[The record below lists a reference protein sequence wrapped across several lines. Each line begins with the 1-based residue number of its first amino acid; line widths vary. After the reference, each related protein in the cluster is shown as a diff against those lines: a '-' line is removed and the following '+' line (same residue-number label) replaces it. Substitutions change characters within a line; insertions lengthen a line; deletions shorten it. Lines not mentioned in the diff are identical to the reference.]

1 MGSHQAVSSSVL
13 RFGGKFELDRGA
25 YELRKAGRPLRL
37 ARIPMEL
44 LLLLL
49 EHPDQLV
56 SREQIAERIWGK
68 DVFLDIDNGINAVVR
83 RIRLVLEDDPEQPRF
98 IQTVVGRG
106 YRFIAPLQE
115 AAPSPAVFPAAEAHF
130 PVSNRSEQPVDMETD
145 LQRPEPDSESGK
157 TVPSGVTIPGRS
169 RRMIAISA
177 VAFVF
182 VIVAL
187 IAGRWFTRNRG
198 EIESIAVL
206 PFANASGDPNMEY
219 LSDGITESLIN
230 SLSQLPRLKVM
241 SGDSVFRYRGKEMD
255 AQAAGHELGVGAV
268 LTGRIVQRGGDLWVS
283 TELVDA
289 HDNTHLWGEQ
299 YNRKLADLLSVQQE
313 IVQQITDKLMLRL
326 NGEEQTRLTKRY
338 TDNSEAYQLYLKGRY
353 SWNRRPRGLLDGIKY
368 FEQAIEKDPN
378 YALAYSGLADCYAAL
393 ATWEGGTISPA
404 EAMLKANAA
413 ALKAVEFDETL
424 AEAHASLGYI
434 RLHYDWNWPE
444 AEKQFKRAI
453 ELNSR
458 YATAHHWYSHYLMT
472 MGQTEASLVE
482 SRRALGLDPL
492 DLIVSGHQPWH
503 YYYAHDFGR
512 VIELCHDKLASDPQ
526 AFWVHFELGRA
537 YEQKRM
543 FKEAISEL
551 TTAATLQKDMTF
563 AIAALGHA
571 FAVSGQSEKAQ
582 QLLSNLKKLSNQRY
596 VSSADIAMIYVGL
609 GDNDHAFAWLQK
621 AFLERSWYLV
631 LLRVDPRLDSLRSD
645 PRFQELVSRVGL
657 PQITANP
664 HEDADPD
671 IPILK
676 EAKAEYA
683 KRSCLQQVEKV
694 LPSRLLF
701 SIVVVINYTCN
712 RLVTS

>member
-1 MGSHQAVSSSVL
+1 MGSHQAVSSSVV
-13 RFGGKFELDRGA
+13 RFGGKYELDRGA

-49 EHPDQLV
+49 EQPDQLV
-56 SREQIAERIWGK
+56 SRERIAERIWGK
-68 DVFLDIDNGINAVVR
+68 GVFLDIDNGINAVVR
-83 RIRLVLEDDPEQPRF
+83 RIRLVLEDDSEQPRF

-106 YRFIAPLQE
+106 YRFIAPVQE
-115 AAPSPAVFPAAEAHF
+115 AAPSPAVLPAAEAHF
-130 PVSNRSEQPVDMETD
+130 PESSRYEQPVDMETD

-157 TVPSGVTIPGRS
+157 TVPSGITIPGRS
-169 RRMIAISA
+169 RRMIAVSA
-177 VAFVF
+177 VAFVI

-187 IAGRWFTRNRG
+187 IAGRWFTPSRG
-198 EIESIAVL
+198 KIESIAVL
-206 PFANASGDPNMEY
+206 PFANVSGDPNMEY

-241 SGDSVFRYRGKEMD
+241 SRDSVFRYRGQNMD
-255 AQAAGHELGVGAV
+255 VEAAGHELGVGAV

-338 TDNSEAYQLYLKGRY
+338 TDNIEAYQLYLKGRY
-353 SWNRRPRGLLDGIKY
+353 YWNRRPRGLLDGIKY

-393 ATWEGGTISPA
+393 ATWEGGTISPG

-458 YATAHHWYSHYLMT
+458 YPTAHHWYAHYLMT
-472 MGQTEASLVE
+472 AGQTEASLVE
-482 SRRALGLDPL
+482 SRRALELDPL
-492 DLIVSGHQPWH
+492 DLIISGHQPWH
-503 YYYAHDFGR
+503 YYYARDFDR
-512 VIELCHDKLASDPQ
+512 VIEICHDNLASHPE

-551 TTAATLQKDMTF
+551 TTAVSLQKDMTF

-571 FAVSGQSEKAQ
+571 FAVSGQTEKAQ
-582 QLLSNLKKLSNQRY
+582 QLLGNLKKLSNQRY

-609 GDNDHAFAWLQK
+609 GDNDQAFAWLQK

-631 LLRVDPRLDSLRSD
+631 LLRVDPRLDSLRSG
-645 PRFQELVSRVGL
+645 PRFQALLRRVNL
-657 PQITANP
+657 PPVNRS
-664 HEDADPD
+664 
-671 IPILK
+671 LK
-676 EAKAEYA
+676 
-683 KRSCLQQVEKV
+683 
-694 LPSRLLF
+694 
-701 SIVVVINYTCN
+701 
-712 RLVTS
+712 

>member
-1 MGSHQAVSSSVL
+1 VL

-241 SGDSVFRYRGKEMD
+241 SGDSVFRYRGKERD

>member
-1 MGSHQAVSSSVL
+1 MGSHQAVSSSVV
-13 RFGGKFELDRGA
+13 RFGGKYELDRGA

-49 EHPDQLV
+49 EQPDQLV
-56 SREQIAERIWGK
+56 SRERIAERIWGK
-68 DVFLDIDNGINAVVR
+68 GVFLDIDNGINAVVR
-83 RIRLVLEDDPEQPRF
+83 RIRLVLEDDSEQPRF

-106 YRFIAPLQE
+106 YRFIAPVQE
-115 AAPSPAVFPAAEAHF
+115 AAPSPAVLPAAEAHF
-130 PVSNRSEQPVDMETD
+130 PESSRYEQPVDMETD

-157 TVPSGVTIPGRS
+157 TVPSGITIPGRS
-169 RRMIAISA
+169 RRMIAVSA
-177 VAFVF
+177 VAFVI

-187 IAGRWFTRNRG
+187 IAGRWFTPSRG
-198 EIESIAVL
+198 KIESIAVL
-206 PFANASGDPNMEY
+206 PFANVSGDPNMEY

-241 SGDSVFRYRGKEMD
+241 SRDSVFRYRGQNMD
-255 AQAAGHELGVGAV
+255 VEAAGHELGVGAV

-338 TDNSEAYQLYLKGRY
+338 TDNIEAYQLYLKGRY
-353 SWNRRPRGLLDGIKY
+353 YWNRRPRGLLDGIKY

-393 ATWEGGTISPA
+393 ATWEGGTISPG

-458 YATAHHWYSHYLMT
+458 YPTAHHWYAHYLMT
-472 MGQTEASLVE
+472 AGQTEASLVE
-482 SRRALGLDPL
+482 SRRALELDPL
-492 DLIVSGHQPWH
+492 DLIISGHQPWH
-503 YYYAHDFGR
+503 YYYARDFDR
-512 VIELCHDKLASDPQ
+512 VIEICHDNLASHPE

-551 TTAATLQKDMTF
+551 TTAVSLQKDMTF

-571 FAVSGQSEKAQ
+571 FAVSGQTEKAQ
-582 QLLSNLKKLSNQRY
+582 QLLGNLKKLSNQRY

-609 GDNDHAFAWLQK
+609 GDNDQAFAWLQK

-631 LLRVDPRLDSLRSD
+631 LLRVDPRLDSLRSG
-645 PRFQELVSRVGL
+645 PRFQALLRRVNL
-657 PQITANP
+657 PAVGRS
-664 HEDADPD
+664 
-671 IPILK
+671 LK
-676 EAKAEYA
+676 
-683 KRSCLQQVEKV
+683 
-694 LPSRLLF
+694 
-701 SIVVVINYTCN
+701 
-712 RLVTS
+712 

>member
-241 SGDSVFRYRGKEMD
+241 SGDSVFRYRGKERD

>member
-1 MGSHQAVSSSVL
+1 
-13 RFGGKFELDRGA
+13 
-25 YELRKAGRPLRL
+25 
-37 ARIPMEL
+37 MEL

-115 AAPSPAVFPAAEAHF
+115 TAPSPAVFPAAEAHF

-187 IAGRWFTRNRG
+187 IAGIWFTRNRG

-241 SGDSVFRYRGKEMD
+241 SGDSVFRYRGKERD

-453 ELNSR
+453 ELNS
-458 YATAHHWYSHYLMT
+458 ATP
-472 MGQTEASLVE
+472 
-482 SRRALGLDPL
+482 R
-492 DLIVSGHQPWH
+492 
-503 YYYAHDFGR
+503 
-512 VIELCHDKLASDPQ
+512 
-526 AFWVHFELGRA
+526 
-537 YEQKRM
+537 
-543 FKEAISEL
+543 L
-551 TTAATLQKDMTF
+551 TTGTRT
-563 AIAALGHA
+563 
-571 FAVSGQSEKAQ
+571 
-582 QLLSNLKKLSNQRY
+582 
-596 VSSADIAMIYVGL
+596 
-609 GDNDHAFAWLQK
+609 
-621 AFLERSWYLV
+621 
-631 LLRVDPRLDSLRSD
+631 
-645 PRFQELVSRVGL
+645 
-657 PQITANP
+657 T
-664 HEDADPD
+664 
-671 IPILK
+671 
-676 EAKAEYA
+676 
-683 KRSCLQQVEKV
+683 
-694 LPSRLLF
+694 
-701 SIVVVINYTCN
+701 
-712 RLVTS
+712 

>member
-1 MGSHQAVSSSVL
+1 LGSHQAVSSTVV

-49 EHPDQLV
+49 EQPDQLV
-56 SREQIAERIWGK
+56 SRERIAERIWGK
-68 DVFLDIDNGINAVVR
+68 GVFLDIDNGINAVVR
-83 RIRLVLEDDPEQPRF
+83 RIRLVLEDDPEHPRF

-106 YRFIAPLQE
+106 YRFIAPVQE
-115 AAPSPAVFPAAEAHF
+115 TAPSPAVLPAAVAHIAE
-130 PVSNRSEQPVDMETD
+130 SSRYEQPIDMKTD
-145 LQRPEPDSESGK
+145 LQRPEPHSESGK
-157 TVPSGVTIPGRS
+157 AVPSGVAILGRS
-169 RRMIAISA
+169 RRMIAVSA
-177 VAFVF
+177 GAFVI

-187 IAGRWFTRNRG
+187 IAGRWFTPSRG
-198 EIESIAVL
+198 KIESIAVL
-206 PFANASGDPNMEY
+206 PFANASGDSNMEY

-230 SLSQLPRLKVM
+230 SLSQLPSLKVM
-241 SGDSVFRYRGKEMD
+241 SRDSVFRYRGKETD
-255 AQAAGHELGVGAV
+255 ARAAGHELGVGAV
-268 LTGRIVQRGGDLWVS
+268 LTGRIVQHGGDLWVS

-289 HDNTHLWGEQ
+289 HDNTHIWGEK

-326 NGEEQTRLTKRY
+326 NGEERTRLTKRY
-338 TDNSEAYQLYLKGRY
+338 TDNIEAYQLYLKGRY
-353 SWNRRPRGLLDGIKY
+353 YWNRRPRGLLDGIKY
-368 FEQAIEKDPN
+368 FEQAIEIDPN

-404 EAMLKANAA
+404 EAMLKGNAA

-472 MGQTEASLVE
+472 AGQTEASLAE
-482 SRRALGLDPL
+482 SRLALELDPL
-492 DLIVSGHQPWH
+492 DLIISGHQPWH
-503 YYYAHDFGR
+503 YYYARDFDR
-512 VIELCHDKLASDPQ
+512 VIEICHDNLASHPE

-543 FKEAISEL
+543 FNEAISEL
-551 TTAATLQKDMTF
+551 TTALSLQKDMTF

-571 FAVSGQSEKAQ
+571 YAVSGQREKAQ
-582 QLLSNLKKLSNQRY
+582 QLLGNLKKLSTQRY
-596 VSSADIAMIYVGL
+596 VSSADIAMIYIGL
-609 GDNDHAFAWLQK
+609 GDNDQALAWLQK
-621 AFLERSWYLV
+621 AFLERSWYFV
-631 LLRVDPRLDSLRSD
+631 LLRVDPRLDSLRPD
-645 PRFQELVSRVGL
+645 PRFQALLRRVNLPPISRS
-657 PQITANP
+657 PN
-664 HEDADPD
+664 
-671 IPILK
+671 
-676 EAKAEYA
+676 
-683 KRSCLQQVEKV
+683 
-694 LPSRLLF
+694 
-701 SIVVVINYTCN
+701 
-712 RLVTS
+712 

>member
-1 MGSHQAVSSSVL
+1 VL

-482 SRRALGLDPL
+482 SRRALELDPL

>member
-1 MGSHQAVSSSVL
+1 LGSHQAVSSSVL

-482 SRRALGLDPL
+482 SRRALELDPL

>member
-1 MGSHQAVSSSVL
+1 MGSHQAVSSSVV
-13 RFGGKFELDRGA
+13 RFGGKYELDRGA

-49 EHPDQLV
+49 EQPDQLV
-56 SREQIAERIWGK
+56 SRERIAERIWGK
-68 DVFLDIDNGINAVVR
+68 GVFLDIDNGINAVVR
-83 RIRLVLEDDPEQPRF
+83 RIRLVLEDDSEQPRF

-106 YRFIAPLQE
+106 YRFIAPVQE
-115 AAPSPAVFPAAEAHF
+115 AAPSPAVLPAAEAHF
-130 PVSNRSEQPVDMETD
+130 PESSRYEQPVDMETD
-145 LQRPEPDSESGK
+145 LQRPEPGSESGK

-169 RRMIAISA
+169 HRMITVSA
-177 VAFVF
+177 VAFVI

-187 IAGRWFTRNRG
+187 IAGRWFTPSRG
-198 EIESIAVL
+198 KIESIAVL
-206 PFANASGDPNMEY
+206 PFANVSGDPNMEY

-241 SGDSVFRYRGKEMD
+241 SRDSVFRYRGKNMD
-255 AQAAGHELGVGAV
+255 VEAAGHELGVGAV

-338 TDNSEAYQLYLKGRY
+338 TDNIEAYQLYLKGRY
-353 SWNRRPRGLLDGIKY
+353 YWNRRPRGLLDGIKY

-393 ATWEGGTISPA
+393 ATWEGGTISPG

-458 YATAHHWYSHYLMT
+458 YPTAHHWYAHYLMT
-472 MGQTEASLVE
+472 AGQTEASLVE
-482 SRRALGLDPL
+482 SRRALELDPL
-492 DLIVSGHQPWH
+492 DLIISGHQPWH
-503 YYYAHDFGR
+503 YYYARDFDR
-512 VIELCHDKLASDPQ
+512 VIEICHDNLASHPE

-551 TTAATLQKDMTF
+551 TTAVSLQKDMTF

-571 FAVSGQSEKAQ
+571 FAVSGQTEKAQ
-582 QLLSNLKKLSNQRY
+582 QLLGNLKKLSNQRY

-609 GDNDHAFAWLQK
+609 GDNDQAFAWLQK

-631 LLRVDPRLDSLRSD
+631 LLRVDPRLDSLRSG
-645 PRFQELVSRVGL
+645 PRFQALLRRVNL
-657 PQITANP
+657 PPVNRS
-664 HEDADPD
+664 
-671 IPILK
+671 LK
-676 EAKAEYA
+676 
-683 KRSCLQQVEKV
+683 
-694 LPSRLLF
+694 
-701 SIVVVINYTCN
+701 
-712 RLVTS
+712 

>member
-1 MGSHQAVSSSVL
+1 MGSHQAVSSSVV
-13 RFGGKFELDRGA
+13 RFGGKYELDRGA

-49 EHPDQLV
+49 EQPDQLV
-56 SREQIAERIWGK
+56 SRERIAERIWGK
-68 DVFLDIDNGINAVVR
+68 GVFLDIDNGINAVVR
-83 RIRLVLEDDPEQPRF
+83 RIRLVLEDDSEQPRF

-106 YRFIAPLQE
+106 YRFIAPVQE
-115 AAPSPAVFPAAEAHF
+115 AAPSPAVLPAAEAHF
-130 PVSNRSEQPVDMETD
+130 PESSRYEQPVDMETD

-157 TVPSGVTIPGRS
+157 TVPSGITIPGRS
-169 RRMIAISA
+169 RRMIAVSA
-177 VAFVF
+177 VAFVI

-187 IAGRWFTRNRG
+187 IAGRWFTPSRG
-198 EIESIAVL
+198 KIESIAVL

-219 LSDGITESLIN
+219 LSDGITESLID

-241 SGDSVFRYRGKEMD
+241 SRDSVFRYHGKDMD
-255 AQAAGHELGVGAV
+255 AEAAGHELGVGAV

-338 TDNSEAYQLYLKGRY
+338 TDNIEAYQLYLKGRY
-353 SWNRRPRGLLDGIKY
+353 YWNRRPRGLLDGIKY

-393 ATWEGGTISPA
+393 ATWEGGTISPG

-458 YATAHHWYSHYLMT
+458 YPTAHHWYAHYLMT
-472 MGQTEASLVE
+472 AGQTEASLVE
-482 SRRALGLDPL
+482 SRRALELDPL
-492 DLIVSGHQPWH
+492 DLIISGHQPWH
-503 YYYAHDFGR
+503 YYYARDFDR
-512 VIELCHDKLASDPQ
+512 VIEICHDNLASHPE

-551 TTAATLQKDMTF
+551 TTAVSLQKDMTF

-571 FAVSGQSEKAQ
+571 FAVSGQTEKAQ
-582 QLLSNLKKLSNQRY
+582 QLLDNLKKLSNQRY

-609 GDNDHAFAWLQK
+609 GDNDQAFAWLQK

-631 LLRVDPRLDSLRSD
+631 LLRVDPRLDSLRSG
-645 PRFQELVSRVGL
+645 PRFQALLRRVNL
-657 PQITANP
+657 PPVNRS
-664 HEDADPD
+664 
-671 IPILK
+671 LK
-676 EAKAEYA
+676 
-683 KRSCLQQVEKV
+683 
-694 LPSRLLF
+694 
-701 SIVVVINYTCN
+701 
-712 RLVTS
+712 